1 MGQELKFKPI
11 QKSKI
16 NTWRE
21 DVIKFVWVKNDC
33 FSAICLLID
42 VMYKTDYY
50 DQQLKY
56 DRSPRSAIKY
66 FKNQDILKAL
76 KQIGFKEKDYKYA
89 QTGDIYYSVVNNK
102 ECTAINLIDN
112 VLMTDN
118 KNFYVCKKNE
128 QVSNCMV
135 LGI

>member
-21 DVIKFVWVKNDC
+21 DVINFANSMVNKKFVWVKNDC

-56 DRSPRSAIKY
+56 DRSPRSAIKSGY
-66 FKNQDILKAL
+66 IK
-76 KQIGFKEKDYKYA
+76 
-89 QTGDIYYSVVNNK
+89 S
-102 ECTAINLIDN
+102 
-112 VLMTDN
+112 
-118 KNFYVCKKNE
+118 
-128 QVSNCMV
+128 S
-135 LGI
+135 